1 MRGERMEERQRC
13 GVPQLWRD
21 AQGGCSADVVW
32 CAAGQLECCCE
43 LRRAERELCWGEQ
56 RGEQRGAECERVW
69 ARAGREWR
77 QRRRWCWR
85 KRVRWKRVAQRQR
98 ACLPDCCWARQGR
111 GCVGVCRSAAGQL
124 ECCCELRRA
133 ERELCWGEQRGEQRG
148 AECERVW
155 ARAGR
160 EWRQRRRCAWG
171 DRVRGQRLGQRQ
183 RCSVQSSHGRVWR
196 SRGGCVCWS
205 SARQLQRAVELRRA
219 ERELSRTE
227 QRCEQRGCERDRCGA
242 GRGGPERHKQQGATR
257 LDCVRGKRVAE

>member
-1 MRGERMEERQRC
+1 MCGERMEERQRC

-21 AQGGCSADVVW
+21 AQGGCSVDVVW
-32 CAAGQLECCCE
+32 
-43 LRRAERELCWGEQ
+43 R
-56 RGEQRGAECERVW
+56 
-69 ARAGREWR
+69 
-77 QRRRWCWR
+77 
-85 KRVRWKRVAQRQR
+85 
-98 ACLPDCCWARQGR
+98 
-111 GCVGVCRSAAGQL
+111 AAGQL

-171 DRVRGQRLGQRQ
+171 VRVRGQRLGQRQ

-242 GRGGPERHKQQGATR
+242 GRGGPERRKQQGATR
-257 LDCVRGKRVAE
+257 LDCVRRKRVAE